1 MLEEQ
6 FPNLLPFLAAGLTGS
21 GSECFGYD
29 DAVSQDHDF
38 EPGFCLFLPS
48 EDLIDRKTAFRLER
62 AYAKLP
68 NGFMGF
74 SRTIIRP
81 AGGARRGVLR
91 TADFFRDKTGTP
103 DGFLTVSEWMSV
115 SSQGLA
121 ESTNGELFFD
131 NYGEVSAI
139 RGRLQFYPEDIRRK
153 KLAGNLLMMAQAGQ
167 YNYPRCI
174 RHGETG
180 AAQLA
185 AGAFVDHAAEVI
197 FLLNRRYRPFYKWM
211 FRALRS
217 LPCLS
222 LHAELMEYLLTTD
235 NERSMADEKF
245 RVMQRMSDEIIAEL
259 TRQNLS
265 AADCGDLEK
274 HAFSVNDGISD
285 AGLRNAHILA
295 AV

>member
-29 DAVSQDHDF
+29 DAVSRDHDF

-48 EDLIDRKTAFRLER
+48 EDLIDRKAAFRLER

-103 DGFLTVSEWMSV
+103 DGFLTVSEWMPV

-139 RGRLQFYPEDIRRK
+139 RGRLKFYPEDIRRK

-167 YNYPRCI
+167 YNYSRCI

-185 AGAFVDHAAEVI
+185 AGAFVDHTAEVI

-217 LPCLS
+217 LPRLS